1 MATGI
6 MAVSAATKMANQ
18 AKLNRQKAKAKLE
31 EGTRNGVSNF
41 WKQIGKGEDDA
52 LTRGEYKELVEGL
65 EPSSKPL
72 DDGTMDEVSARLL
85 LLNSLFCT
93 CIRALRL

>member
-18 AKLNRQKAKAKLE
+18 AKLNRQQAKAKLE

-41 WKQIGKGEDDA
+41 WKQIGKGEDDV